1 MELLRIG
8 YSDSWDLSGVREHR
22 LEGESIFPETGH
34 SIPSTKGR
42 SGPSSEAVDE
52 SIRVR
57 RIAPGA
63 DCWVKFQS
71 VGLLFALVPAASRA
85 PGAGS
90 TRAGPGLEPR
100 SVRSRP
106 ELAELRASVGGP
118 IAHTA
123 LRALSDRSAFYL
135 RDGGTHAIPI
145 GCRRL
150 RAVVHVIDG
159 SVGVLAL

>member
-1 MELLRIG
+1 MLAERLFILCGSSIPTYEGSICVRRCPPEIESVARARRGSIARSATQGDDDSVFDVVELLRC
-8 YSDSWDLSGVREHR
+8 VRS
-22 LEGESIFPETGH
+22 L
-34 SIPSTKGR
+34 
-42 SGPSSEAVDE
+42 
-52 SIRVR
+52 
-57 RIAPGA
+57 
-63 DCWVKFQS
+63 
-71 VGLLFALVPAASRA
+71 
-85 PGAGS
+85 GAGS
-90 TRAGPGLEPR
+90 TRAGPRTRAKE

-159 SVGVLAL
+159 SVGVLALQPGEIDVHTVR